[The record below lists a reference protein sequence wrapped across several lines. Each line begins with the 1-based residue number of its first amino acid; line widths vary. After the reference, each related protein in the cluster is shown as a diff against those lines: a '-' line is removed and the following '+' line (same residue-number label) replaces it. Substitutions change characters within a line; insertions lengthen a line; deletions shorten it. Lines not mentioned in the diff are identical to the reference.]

1 MDVRRKMNI
10 GIFIPELGGG
20 GAERVAQILGNYYV
34 SQGNK
39 VYYFLADMDTEQDY
53 PVEGEIIR
61 TSIKSCLYNTSN
73 NIQRLWKLFQASFK
87 MRALKSQYKIEV
99 AISFME
105 EFNYLNILSKGNEK
119 VIVRICT
126 ILSPRQD
133 LGGLLYKKEIVHF
146 FYSKADKV
154 IVMSQYAVKD
164 MKDYYKIPFKKII
177 KIPNPTVDLP
187 IQKDKEAWTFGDK
200 VVLCVGRLEPVKQ
213 QERIIR
219 AFSIV
224 CNKFFDARL
233 IILGKGFRLT
243 YLRELCKRLHIEKFV
258 VFIGFTD
265 NVKYYLE
272 HARVF
277 VMASK
282 VEGFPNSMIEAMK
295 YGVPIITT
303 DAPGACAEI
312 VGKPKNSIETRT
324 MMLCKYGIL
333 TPNISGKK
341 HIMNFELTEEET
353 ILSDAMLKVL
363 IEDETYER
371 YRRQSFKRAKM
382 YSLDKV
388 MKRWNDTIKD
398 IK

>member
-1 MDVRRKMNI
+1 MNI

-224 CNKFFDARL
+224 RS
-233 IILGKGFRLT
+233 
-243 YLRELCKRLHIEKFV
+243 E
-258 VFIGFTD
+258 
-265 NVKYYLE
+265 
-272 HARVF
+272 
-277 VMASK
+277 
-282 VEGFPNSMIEAMK
+282 
-295 YGVPIITT
+295 
-303 DAPGACAEI
+303 
-312 VGKPKNSIETRT
+312 
-324 MMLCKYGIL
+324 
-333 TPNISGKK
+333 
-341 HIMNFELTEEET
+341 
-353 ILSDAMLKVL
+353 
-363 IEDETYER
+363 
-371 YRRQSFKRAKM
+371 
-382 YSLDKV
+382 
-388 MKRWNDTIKD
+388 
-398 IK
+398 